1 MSEQGQ
7 PNDPGGQGGDPER
20 MPTEEEMQAALEEQM
35 RRIRVEDVLLQTA
48 VTLINLAARKLG
60 LGAPPGEDVSEERD
74 LEQAKLAIEGAR
86 ALIPLCPEEQSEPL
100 RQALSQIQMAF
111 AREAQTGAGP
121 PPAAGDPGAPEAA
134 QAPEDAERAKARS
147 KIWTPP
153 GS

>member
-86 ALIPLCPEEQSEPL
+86 
-100 RQALSQIQMAF
+100 
-111 AREAQTGAGP
+111 
-121 PPAAGDPGAPEAA
+121 
-134 QAPEDAERAKARS
+134 
-147 KIWTPP
+147 TPS
-153 GS
+153 GSG